1 MPQSAA
7 PSLPNGIEIFAAG
20 TRRADDGTLHT
31 ITKADLADVVNNYD
45 PALHEAPLT
54 VGHPEHDKPAY
65 GWVQS
70 MSVEGG
76 KLKMNARD
84 VEPQFAEMVRTKRFK
99 KRSAAFYHPQD
110 PSNPTP
116 GKWYLRHVANLGAQ
130 PPAVKGLKDIPNFS
144 EAAPAVCFSEA
155 LTQEQPEM
163 TIEEQLAAARAEAE
177 AERKKAADADKA
189 RLEAVNAQKTAEGQ
203 VAQFAEQARTTQR
216 LGFVA
221 FAESLVNAE
230 GGPRLKPA
238 DKDMAVATMEAL
250 AAAKPVEFSEGNTV
264 KKVSPLDW
272 FKSVLAGGQPVVQF
286 GEFASRSKD
295 PGADA
300 VAPGSAKGK
309 SDAEIDKAAKA
320 YAAQHKVTYA
330 EAARAVTFTD

>member
-31 ITKADLADVVNNYD
+31 ITEADLADVVNNYD

-54 VGHPEHDKPAY
+54 VGHPEGDKPAY
-65 GWVQS
+65 GWVAGL
-70 MSVEGG
+70 SVDGI
-76 KLKMNARD
+76 KLKSDHRA
-84 VEPQFAEMVRTKRFK
+84 VEPQFAEMVRAERFS

-110 PSNPTP
+110 PANPTP
-116 GKWYLRHVANLGAQ
+116 GKWYLRHVAFLGAQ
-130 PPAVKGLKDIPNFS
+130 PPAIKGLKPIPNFS
-144 EAAPAVCFSEA
+144 EAAGAVCFSEA
-155 LTQEQPEM
+155 LTQEQDDMSKEL
-163 TIEEQLAAARAEAE
+163 EQQLAAAKAELE
-177 AERKKAADADKA
+177 QERSKAAAAEQARKA
-189 RLEAVNAQKTAEGQ
+189 AEGQ
-203 VAQFAEQARTTQR
+203 VTQFAEQARATQR
-216 LGFVA
+216 QGFVA

-238 DKDMAVATMEAL
+238 DKDMAVAAMEVL
-250 AAAKPVEFSEGNTV
+250 ATANPVEFSEGNTV

>member
-31 ITKADLADVVNNYD
+31 ITEADLADVVNNYD

-54 VGHPEHDKPAY
+54 VGHPEGDKPAY
-65 GWVQS
+65 GWVAGL
-70 MSVEGG
+70 SVDGI
-76 KLKMNARD
+76 KLKSDHRA
-84 VEPQFAEMVRTKRFK
+84 VEPQFAEMVRAERFS

-110 PSNPTP
+110 PANPTP
-116 GKWYLRHVANLGAQ
+116 GKWYLRHVAFLGAQ
-130 PPAVKGLKDIPNFS
+130 PPAIKGLKPIPNFS
-144 EAAPAVCFSEA
+144 EAAGAVCFSEA
-155 LTQEQPEM
+155 LTQEQDDMSKEL
-163 TIEEQLAAARAEAE
+163 EQQLAAAKAELE
-177 AERKKAADADKA
+177 QERSKAAAAEQA
-189 RLEAVNAQKTAEGQ
+189 RQAAEGQ
-203 VAQFAEQARTTQR
+203 VTQFAEQARATQR
-216 LGFVA
+216 QGFVA

-238 DKDMAVATMEAL
+238 DKDMAVAAMEVL
-250 AAAKPVEFSEGNTV
+250 ATAKPVEFSEGNTV